1 MCATD
6 LSILKALGK
15 PAESIPSSVS
25 CVDRCVCVVVV
36 IGGAWLLPFCS
47 CCSLW
52 SLSLC
57 FGSDG
62 RLYTVQASVQVCR
75 VPVLLILWLFFI
87 TSSISKCFRGC
98 FFLLHVFFSFLSHMH
113 LHTYIERI
121 LLFCPASIIDRFPT
135 NRHRSSSKRPSPSS
149 SSSPPF
155 RSAHQAWRIS
165 PGEQRWRGG
174 EYPPSPDV
182 VMAKRKEVEDGS

>member
-98 FFLLHVFFSFLSHMH
+98 FFCCTFSFRFFLTCIYTHTLNEYFFSALLLSSTDSQQTDTDPPRSDPLPPPLRPLPFDQLTKLGGYH
-113 LHTYIERI
+113 L
-121 LLFCPASIIDRFPT
+121 ASRDGEAVSTPRVPT
-135 NRHRSSSKRPSPSS
+135 S
-149 SSSPPF
+149 
-155 RSAHQAWRIS
+155 
-165 PGEQRWRGG
+165 
-174 EYPPSPDV
+174 
-182 VMAKRKEVEDGS
+182 